1 MHIAI
6 WNYTAMKLGDKI
18 RSLRQAEGLL
28 RGLGR
33 EMTQTE
39 VIRAVRLEVG
49 QSLSQSYLSQIESG
63 ARPHL
68 TKQTREILARFFK
81 VHPGF
86 LVDDPEGFHTE
97 LISSLPVRPSKL
109 DLWLLEGARRFRRDA
124 ELSAI
129 LEILAHRDDARRSLI
144 LLGAILDAPGLASR
158 LLHVLRPS
166 HSDPRRDPD
175 RDTHQTA
182 GHSRYS
188 FRNSGA
194 PRKPLGPGEER

>member
-1 MHIAI
+1 
-6 WNYTAMKLGDKI
+6 MKLGDKI

-129 LEILAHRDDARRSLI
+129 LETLAHRDDARRSLI

-166 HSDPRRDPD
+166 HSDPRRDPA
-175 RDTHQTA
+175 RDNHQTA
-182 GHSRYS
+182 GHSH
-188 FRNSGA
+188 NSRGTAA
-194 PRKPLGPGEER
+194 PRKALGPGEER